1 MYKQICIYAF
11 NKNELDEYYNYGIK
25 NGKTPAESYEDIEI
39 IRFLELGINVKI
51 LEVDGGT
58 MAVDYVE
65 DVKEVEKIF
74 RKQQLY
80 KDISSKT
87 KYRDTNKE

>member
-1 MYKQICIYAF
+1 
-11 NKNELDEYYNYGIK
+11 
-25 NGKTPAESYEDIEI
+25 
-39 IRFLELGINVKI
+39 
-51 LEVDGGT
+51 

-80 KDISSKT
+80 KDINAKT
-87 KYRDTNKE
+87 KFRDTNKE

>member
-1 MYKQICIYAF
+1 
-11 NKNELDEYYNYGIK
+11 
-25 NGKTPAESYEDIEI
+25 
-39 IRFLELGINVKI
+39 
-51 LEVDGGT
+51 
-58 MAVDYVE
+58 MAVDYIE